1 MPENLVTLFPD
12 DVGVEIPAGLF
23 GHMLEITGRCV
34 YDGVW
39 VGEDS
44 PIPNDDGLRLDTIE
58 AYRQLK
64 VSNMRLGGAAG
75 EYYHWQDGIGP
86 RDQRR
91 RSRNIF
97 WGGYDSNHFGT
108 DEFLRFCAAIGA
120 EPILQVNV
128 ATGSR
133 REALDWMEYCNAS
146 PPSELARI
154 RAQNGHPEP
163 YGVEYWQIGN
173 ENLILHAPEEYGRE
187 VRRFGT
193 YMRQAEL
200 DAKLIV
206 RGTWN
211 LESDYN
217 QRLLEYIGDQ
227 HYLIDLLSLHCYTY
241 PPPLANPGEFD
252 TYEVMAGAELVEKQ
266 ILRAAAALD
275 LYAAG
280 KKQIGIIVDEYGTH
294 HNETLFGNFP
304 IREVPNGLEQ
314 PSFQRDAIL
323 AARVLHVFMRHADR
337 VAVANLSTS
346 INVLH
351 TALKTD
357 GSTLIRTPT
366 YHALDMLKEHMSARS
381 IRIKNEAGYFEFG
394 EDSST
399 HSAPD
404 PDLYTSGDAGT
415 ADADDAGNGV
425 RTVLP
430 NLDVVASATP
440 GGHKVLISIINPNVD
455 STVDFRLAV
464 QGTSC
469 YSIGAG
475 SASVLKAAGPL
486 EENDSEQ
493 PDRIRP
499 SAVSVQERP
508 DGWAISCAPLSLT
521 VLTLMRDAEPA

>member
-1 MPENLVTLFPD
+1 MPENLVTLIPD
-12 DVGVEIPAGLF
+12 DVGLEIPAGLF
-23 GHMLEITGRCV
+23 GHMLEITGRCI

-44 PIPNDDGLRLDTIE
+44 PIPNDDGLRLDAIE
-58 AYRQLK
+58 AYRQLR
-64 VSNMRLGGAAG
+64 VPNMRLGGAAG
-75 EYYHWQDGIGP
+75 EYYHWREGIGP

-108 DEFLRFCAAIGA
+108 DEFLRFCDAIGA

-133 REALDWMEYCNAS
+133 REALEWMEYCNAS
-146 PPSELARI
+146 PPSELAAA
-154 RAQNGHPEP
+154 RAVNGHPEP

-252 TYEVMAGAELVEKQ
+252 TYEVMAGAELVERQ
-266 ILRAAAALD
+266 ILRAAAAID

-280 KKQIGIIVDEYGTH
+280 KKHIGIIIDEYGTH
-294 HNETLFGNFP
+294 HHETLFGNFP

-314 PSFQRDAIL
+314 PSFMRDAIL
-323 AARVLHVFMRHADR
+323 VARVLHVFMRHADR
-337 VAVANLSTS
+337 VTMANLSTS
-346 INVLH
+346 FNVLH
-351 TALKTD
+351 AALRTE

-366 YHALDMLKEHMSARS
+366 YHVLDMLKQHMSARS

-394 EDSST
+394 GESKT
-399 HSAPD
+399 QSAPD

-415 ADADDAGNGV
+415 ADADVAEPGEGK
-425 RTVLP
+425 VLP
-430 NLDVVASATP
+430 NVDVVASATP
-440 GGHKVLISIINPNVD
+440 GGKSVFVSIVNPNVD
-455 STVDFRLAV
+455 SAVDFRLAV
-464 QGTSC
+464 QGTTDYRVS
-469 YSIGAG
+469 SD
-475 SASVLKAAGPL
+475 STSVLKAAGPL
-486 EENDSEQ
+486 EQNGSEE
-493 PDRIRP
+493 PDRISP
-499 SAVSVQERP
+499 SDVPVQTRP
-508 DGWAISCAPLSLT
+508 DGWTIRCAPLSLT
-521 VLTLMRDAEPA
+521 VLTLVRDAEPA